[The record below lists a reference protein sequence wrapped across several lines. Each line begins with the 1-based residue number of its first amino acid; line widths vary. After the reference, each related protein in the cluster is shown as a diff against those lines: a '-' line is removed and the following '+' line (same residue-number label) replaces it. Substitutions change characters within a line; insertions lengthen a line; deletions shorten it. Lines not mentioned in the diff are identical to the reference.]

1 MKLLLVIDVADDV
14 AKNYKALTVNYD
26 LRGDYGEWD
35 ESIKYVEDTKPRPLP
50 QKKNTSKIQGFGYSQ
65 IMWTNKTIHQNE
77 GWNDCIDAI
86 LGETE

>member
-35 ESIKYVEDTKPRPLP
+35 ESIKYVEDCPLRPLP
-50 QKKNTSKIQGFGYSQ
+50 QKRNECYYYGELAKNDFAVGFNACLEE
-65 IMWTNKTIHQNE
+65 IT
-77 GWNDCIDAI
+77 
-86 LGETE
+86 GETEWSN

>member
-50 QKKNTSKIQGFGYSQ
+50 QKWKGELSSLHPLAIHAQGMRDGYNMCLDE
-65 IMWTNKTIHQNE
+65 IT
-77 GWNDCIDAI
+77 
-86 LGETE
+86 GETE